1 MIILKKLFTFTI
13 IVVLALTGCSA
24 SKLSIHDKI
33 HQRFY
38 NLPSYS
44 ASCNVTITSNKTKN
58 TYKVNALYDC
68 QSGRYRL
75 DYDKFAIILGN
86 GNAQIVNDGKV
97 TSAPVE
103 SSNMLMLI
111 NRFFESYYVAESS
124 SIKTNAAI
132 SGDTLLECDIINP
145 PAFASNM
152 KLWIN
157 SKTIL
162 PTKMGVYDKDG
173 NEKIFV
179 EFTEFKILNK
189 VDESIFKY

>member
-1 MIILKKLFTFTI
+1 MIILKRLFTFAT
-13 IVVLALTGCSA
+13 IVVLVLSGCNA
-24 SKLSIHDKI
+24 DKLSIHDKI

-38 NLPSYS
+38 NISSYS
-44 ASCNVTITSNKTKN
+44 AKCNVTITSNKTKN
-58 TYKVNALYDC
+58 NYAINAVYDC
-68 QSGRYRL
+68 ESERYRL
-75 DYDKFAIILGN
+75 DYENFSIILGDE
-86 GNAQIVNDGKV
+86 NAQIINDGKV

-103 SSNMLMLI
+103 GSNMLMLI
-111 NRFFESYYVAESS
+111 NTFFESYYVGEASY
-124 SIKTNAAI
+124 IQTNAAV

-145 PAFASNM
+145 PEFASNM

-179 EFTEFKILNK
+179 EFSEFKILNK
-189 VDESIFKY
+189 VDEDIFQY